1 MTDRVGRAVLCAGA
15 LALAGCAARPAV
27 VRRWPVMATYATST
41 IVTPSTQ
48 DGESVV
54 LRVRDAF
61 DRVNGAMSNW
71 ADRSELQRLN
81 VAARHGDYRIADPE
95 LARCVA
101 AALDAAA
108 RTGGAFDPTVGPLMM
123 LWGFRPKAPRIPGEG
138 EIAEAL
144 RHVGASKVAYDR
156 AARTIRFLD
165 DAMELDLGGIAKG
178 CALDLARRDGAGGA
192 RLEGMLLDLGGQLA
206 SWGRSPERGPWKV
219 GVRDPEGESPIVA
232 TITLRA
238 GGTVASSSDVEQAF
252 EIGGRRYGHIMD
264 ARTGRP
270 AASEILQST
279 AIDPSATTGD
289 LLSTALFVGG
299 ASRAGEI
306 LRAYPSAEAVLIVRE
321 GGGLAMLASTSLRGR
336 LAIEDAARRRFTS
349 DSPRFVLPA
358 ATMTSSVN
366 P

>member
-1 MTDRVGRAVLCAGA
+1 MTDRVRRAVLGAGM
-15 LALAGCAARPAV
+15 LALIGCAAQPSV
-27 VRRWPVMATYATST
+27 VHRWPVMATYATAT
-41 IVTPSTQ
+41 VVTASPE
-48 DGESVV
+48 DGESAV
-54 LRVRDAF
+54 LRVRNAL
-61 DRVNGAMSNW
+61 DRVNDAMSNW
-71 ADRSELQRLN
+71 TDESELQRLN
-81 VAARHGDYRIADPE
+81 AAARHRAYTIADPE

-108 RTGGAFDPTVGPLMM
+108 RTGGAFDPTVGPLMA
-123 LWGFRPKAPRIPGEG
+123 LWGFRPKAPRVPGEE

-156 AARTIRFLD
+156 STRTIRFAD
-165 DAMELDLGGIAKG
+165 PGMELDLGGIAKG
-178 CALDLARRDGAGGA
+178 CALDLARRDGTREV
-192 RLEGMLLDLGGQLA
+192 RLLGLLLDLGGQLA
-206 SWGRSPERGPWKV
+206 SWGRSPERGEWTV
-219 GVRDPEGESPIVA
+219 GLRDPEGESSIVA

-264 ARTGRP
+264 SRSGRP
-270 AASEILQST
+270 SETDVLQST

-299 ASRAGEI
+299 SSRAGEI
-306 LRAYPSAEAVLIVRE
+306 LRAYPSAEAVLILRE

-336 LAIEDAARRRFTS
+336 LEIEGGARHRFTP

-358 ATMTSSVN
+358 ATMAVSAN